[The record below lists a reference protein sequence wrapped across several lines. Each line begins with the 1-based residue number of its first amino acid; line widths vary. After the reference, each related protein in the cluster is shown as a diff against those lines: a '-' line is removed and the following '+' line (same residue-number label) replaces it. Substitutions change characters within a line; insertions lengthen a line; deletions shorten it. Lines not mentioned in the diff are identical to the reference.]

1 MGPIVSERA
10 PFEKP
15 SNDARGLAR
24 RLKETLARSVP
35 RVSLAAPRN
44 FWQCSWPMDAL
55 RVRGT
60 GKPLVGKVR
69 ISGAKNAA
77 LPILCAT
84 LLSDG
89 ASRLRNVPRLRDM
102 ETTSAL
108 LRFLGR
114 DVTFE
119 APEIHVAAGSDVR
132 PEAPY
137 ELVKQMRAS
146 VLVLGPL
153 VARFGRAKVSLP
165 GGCAIGARPIDQH
178 LKGLEAMGCSI
189 KLERGYVIAEG
200 PGGGGRLKAAEVY
213 FDLPTVTGTENLM
226 MAAALAKGR
235 TTLVNCAREPEIEEL
250 GRILNKMG
258 AEVDGAGTDVIHI
271 VGAEPGALAPFDHAI
286 IPDRIEAGTY
296 MVAAAMVEGG
306 DVVLENAEL
315 SDLEAL
321 SQKLRAAG
329 VSITTEAQTIRV
341 RRTGPL
347 RAVNITTAP
356 HPGFP
361 TDMQAQ
367 FLALMCLAKG
377 ESVITETIF
386 ENRFM
391 HVPELQR
398 MGATIALRGNTAV
411 VQGVS
416 KLYGASVMATDLRAS
431 ASLVLAGLA
440 TDEETEVR
448 RVYHLDR
455 GYEQIED
462 KLAGLGATV
471 ERVKGAEA

>member
-1 MGPIVSERA
+1 
-10 PFEKP
+10 
-15 SNDARGLAR
+15 
-24 RLKETLARSVP
+24 
-35 RVSLAAPRN
+35 
-44 FWQCSWPMDAL
+44 MDAIV
-55 RVRGT
+55 VRG
-60 GKPLVGKVR
+60 GRPLKGSVR
-69 ISGAKNAA
+69 VSGAKNAA

-89 ASRLRNVPRLRDM
+89 ASRLRNVPALRDID
-102 ETTSAL
+102 TTAAL

-114 DVTFE
+114 SVE
-119 APEIHVAAGSDVR
+119 VAAPEVHVAEGSTVR

-178 LKGLEAMGCSI
+178 LKGLEAMGCVI
-189 KLERGYVIAEG
+189 RLERGYVIAEG
-200 PGGGGRLKAAEVY
+200 PGGGGRLRATEVA

-235 TTLVNCAREPEIEEL
+235 TTLVNCAREPEVEEL

-271 VGAEPGALAPFDHAI
+271 KGSDRGELQPFDHAI

-296 MVAAAMVEGG
+296 MCAAAMMEGG
-306 DVVLENAEL
+306 DVVLEGAEL
-315 SDLEAL
+315 DDLEAL
-321 SQKLRAAG
+321 VLKMRQAG
-329 VSITTEAQTIRV
+329 VEIAAEGRNVRV
-341 RRTGPL
+341 RRTKPL
-347 RAVNITTAP
+347 RAVNVTTAP

-367 FLALMCLAKG
+367 FLALMCRAKG
-377 ESVITETIF
+377 ESVITETVF

-398 MGATIALRGNTAV
+398 MGASIALRGNTAV
-411 VQGVS
+411 VQGVGT
-416 KLYGASVMATDLRAS
+416 LYGASVMATDLRAS
-431 ASLVLAGLA
+431 ASLILAGLA
-440 TDEETEVR
+440 SEEETEVR

-455 GYEQIED
+455 GYEKIEE
-462 KLAGLGATV
+462 KLGGLGA
-471 ERVKGAEA
+471 EIKRVKGAEG